1 MKQNRYRIQIEQIED
16 TKGQP
21 VSRDPLSF
29 EVGNHDDVFLIV
41 ELMRAREDFDQNTS
55 TAFAIGLKLFSEVML
70 ENKEHPLFEDFRP
83 DFVQFMKK
91 LKSKK

>member
-21 VSRDPLSF
+21 VSRDSLSF
-29 EVGNHDDVFLIV
+29 EICNHDDVFHIV
-41 ELMRAREDFDQNTS
+41 ELMRAREDFDKNTS

-70 ENKEHPLFEDFRP
+70 ENKDHPLFEDFKP
-83 DFVQFMKK
+83 AFVQFMKK